1 MKKLLKWL
9 LIVLLVF
16 AGVSFILLAYMGV
29 LTEPSV
35 SESKMGPY
43 LLVYEEYV
51 GPYMNTGK
59 VFDKVYNAVK
69 NDGIETTRGLGVYFD
84 DPSKVPADKLRS
96 ECGVVIESKDAAK
109 FARVSRKYMSK
120 KIKASDSLVVEFPIR
135 SSFSY
140 MIGPMKAYPALGKY
154 AQSKNYEIKGTY
166 ELYDHPAGK
175 IFFVMEI
182 AK

>member
-1 MKKLLKWL
+1 MKKFLKWL
-9 LIVLLVF
+9 LIIALVLAVIFF
-16 AGVSFILLAYMGV
+16 AILAYMGA

-35 SESKMGPY
+35 SEAKMGPY

-69 NDGIETTRGLGVYFD
+69 NDGIETTRGLGIYFD
-84 DPSKVPADKLRS
+84 DPSRVPADKLRS
-96 ECGVVIESKDAAK
+96 ECGVVIEGKDASK
-109 FARVSRKYMSK
+109 FAAVSKKYMSK

-135 SSFSY
+135 NAFSY
-140 MIGPMKAYPALGKY
+140 MVGPMKAYPALAKY
-154 AQSKNYEIKGTY
+154 ARSKNYKMAGAY

-182 AK
+182 SK